1 MRIAKFDTTKWDE
14 GLEAWKGILK
24 YRKEKK
30 QPSASQMKYYEL
42 YIEYLEA
49 LKLARSEGKFIVVHS
64 TSVPAEIF
72 AAMDVT
78 PVVAVGTCF
87 AISQCIKDFKTTL
100 EAAKEFGMT
109 NELCSAHRNIL
120 GHTLKGWLPK
130 PNAIVDIGCGCDA
143 FANSLK
149 ITADLYDTPHYHVD
163 APQRY
168 SQEAVKYLANEFKN
182 LINFLEKETGRKFD
196 WDKLKEGIRHSEKMI
211 ELSKEVR
218 ELRKAVP
225 SPMDNRRSWETNWIN
240 WFFSG
245 SQKGIDY
252 WTVLRDE
259 LKERVAQG
267 RSAYPGVKE
276 RFRLLELYMAPA
288 HYLKAYEWM
297 QRDYG
302 VNVVSEVLI
311 HYEDFEM
318 DLDKPLESL
327 ALRWFKGPLWS
338 ALSGQADV
346 MVELAVREAKE
357 MKADG
362 AIWWDN
368 FSCRQAG
375 VIKLVID
382 ALADR
387 VGIPCARIDCDI
399 TDPAYTTEEAMKK
412 ELLDFLEVLEIRKE
426 LVMFKN

>member
-1 MRIAKFDTTKWDE
+1 MKITKFDPTKWDE
-14 GLEAWKGILK
+14 GLDAWKAILK

-30 QPSASQMKYYEL
+30 HPSASQLKYFEL

-49 LKLARSEGKFIVVHS
+49 LRTARTEGKFVVIHS
-64 TSVPAEIF
+64 TSIPAEIF

-87 AISQCIKDFKTTL
+87 AISQCIKDFTTTL
-100 EAAKEFGMT
+100 EAAKDYGIT
-109 NELCSAHRNIL
+109 NELCSAHRNII
-120 GHTLKGWLPK
+120 GHTLMGWLPK

-163 APQRY
+163 GPQRY
-168 SQEAVKYLANEFKN
+168 SPEAVNYLATEFKN
-182 LINFLEKETGRKFD
+182 LISFLEKETGRKMD
-196 WDKLKEGIRHSEKMI
+196 WDKLREGLKHSEKMI
-211 ELSKEVR
+211 ALSKEVR

-245 SQKGIDY
+245 SQQGVDY
-252 WTVLRDE
+252 WTTLRDE

-267 RSAYPGVKE
+267 RSAFPGVKE
-276 RFRLLELYMAPA
+276 KYRLLELYMAPA
-288 HYLKAYEWM
+288 HYLKAYEWL
-297 QRDYG
+297 QKDYG
-302 VNVVSEVLI
+302 VNFVSEVLI
-311 HYEDFEM
+311 YYEDFKM
-318 DLDKPLESL
+318 DLDKPLESM

-338 ALSGQADV
+338 SLSGQADV
-346 MVELAVREAKE
+346 MVNLAVQEAIE

-382 ALADR
+382 ALAER
-387 VGIPCARIDCDI
+387 VGIPCARITCDI
-399 TDPAYTTEEAMKK
+399 TDPAYTTEDVMEKG
-412 ELLDFLEVLEIRKE
+412 LLDFLGVLEIRKD
-426 LVMFKN
+426 LTKG